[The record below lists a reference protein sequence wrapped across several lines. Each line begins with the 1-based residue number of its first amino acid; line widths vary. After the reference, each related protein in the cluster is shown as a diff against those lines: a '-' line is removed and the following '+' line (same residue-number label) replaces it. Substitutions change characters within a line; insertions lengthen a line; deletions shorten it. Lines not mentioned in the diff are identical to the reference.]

1 MAERISRRKFL
12 LLASVGTGT
21 AVAGAL
27 GVRELFS
34 SGNGKG
40 KDEVVK
46 NPTAEPTQKP
56 PATETI
62 APTPT
67 PSPESTPTPEPT
79 KPPLKKLSEAE
90 FAPTTFEAVLASVD
104 NAFELHPDVGE
115 LHFMGGDTP
124 LTRENFNRNLEG
136 CKSGDQSNP
145 YPVTGRI
152 SGCFNLTERLYY
164 IYREKG
170 YAEFYQASVNAANY
184 FLTELPQW
192 KTEFD
197 ERLKISI
204 QDSSPL
210 IDK

>member
-1 MAERISRRKFL
+1 MPERNRIPLK
-12 LLASVGTGT
+12 AKIAAIV
-21 AVAGAL
+21 AL
-27 GVRELFS
+27 GSAAALAAC
-34 SGNGKG
+34 GGKSEG
-40 KDEVVK
+40 EVK
-46 NPTAEPTQKP
+46 TTPTQ
-56 PATETI
+56 PANSPVATKTITIPTEVSTE
-62 APTPT
+62 APTI
-67 PSPESTPTPEPT
+67 EPT
-79 KPPLKKLSEAE
+79 KPPIKKLAEAE
-90 FAPTTFEAVLASVD
+90 FAPTTFEVVLASVD
-104 NAFELHPDVGE
+104 NAFELYPDAGE

-124 LTRENFNRNLEG
+124 LTRENFNRNLEL

-152 SGCFNLTERLYY
+152 SGCLNLTERLYY

-192 KTEFD
+192 KSKFD
-197 ERLKISI
+197 ESLNISI